1 MLTNCLRSSQALFR
15 GTFQK
20 SVKKLVSLKASN
32 VQLMLNVLSLTLF
45 VAMSWDAPKVR
56 LYPYFKQI
64 SPDQTL
70 CVAIGAMAKGQ
81 DDFADSYVEEK
92 IGK

>member
-1 MLTNCLRSSQALFR
+1 
-15 GTFQK
+15 
-20 SVKKLVSLKASN
+20 
-32 VQLMLNVLSLTLF
+32 
-45 VAMSWDAPKVR
+45 MSWDAPKVR

-64 SPDQTL
+64 SPNQAL

>member
-1 MLTNCLRSSQALFR
+1 M
-15 GTFQK
+15 
-20 SVKKLVSLKASN
+20 SN
-32 VQLMLNVLSLTLF
+32 QLLNVLSLTPF